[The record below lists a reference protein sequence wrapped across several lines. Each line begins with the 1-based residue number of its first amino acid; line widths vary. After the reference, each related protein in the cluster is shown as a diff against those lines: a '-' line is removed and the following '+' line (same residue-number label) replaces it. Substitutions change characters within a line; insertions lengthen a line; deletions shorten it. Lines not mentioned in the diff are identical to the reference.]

1 VLPSISQIIS
11 KPKAIWVDKRNIW
24 KSQYDESV
32 IENIRESINNPKE
45 IISEKNLNILNYR
58 PDLFKRI
65 GPVALKN
72 SKLNF
77 FIRTNPDS
85 CLVLLKH
92 FYTDTAPQ
100 LEETL
105 ASSGKSIHELLAW
118 ASVNHRELKKNESF
132 YRDSLVVDSY
142 WGYQLAKETHN
153 TDLLKEL
160 NQWCSDE
167 RFERA
172 SAATIYLELNPK
184 ESPLPYRDL
193 IIQNS
198 FYAFL
203 SQARF
208 NSVGAPIQAHE
219 LYPSP
224 NWAAHFALSPHCKDP
239 ASFTKIASKDTAW
252 LIEIA
257 YTKNLFKDN
266 NFKEKFIAEERSKP
280 NHPHIPEVINSFLDN
295 LESPN
300 KIITKKPI
308 VLPGMLDVFTQGK
321 AAEQKIL
328 KLLQLDKNKELW
340 RPSEEQIESNKFKEI
355 VGAIKFT
362 KRGLYKGTVLDS
374 TECGYTEIKS
384 GKSPLRASYQLR
396 LQTYKSVIDK
406 RPFTIYT
413 DRPTNKEFIRWSSL
427 YEIKIKPIPT
437 PSLDLY

>member
-1 VLPSISQIIS
+1 MLPSVSQIIS
-11 KPKAIWVDKRNIW
+11 KPKAIWVDRRNSW
-24 KSQYDESV
+24 RSEYDESI
-32 IENIRESINNPKE
+32 IESVRKGIADPKGKF
-45 IISEKNLNILNYR
+45 SEKTLEALNYR

-65 GPVALKN
+65 GPIALKN
-72 SKLNF
+72 SDLNF
-77 FIRTNPDS
+77 LVRTSPDS

-92 FYTDTAPQ
+92 FYSDTASQ

-118 ASVNHRELKKNESF
+118 ANANHKELYKSESF

-153 TDLLKEL
+153 TDLLNEL
-160 NQWCSDE
+160 SQWCSDE

-198 FYAFL
+198 FYAYL

-208 NSVGAPIQAHE
+208 NSAGAPIQAHE
-219 LYPSP
+219 IYPSP
-224 NWAAHFALSPHCKDP
+224 KWAAHFALSPHCKDP
-239 ASFTKIASKDTAW
+239 VSFTQIASKDTAW

-257 YTKNLFKDN
+257 YVKNLFRDN
-266 NFKEKFIAEERSKP
+266 TFKERFISDLKSQP
-280 NHPHIPEVINSFLDN
+280 NHPHIPEAINSFLDN
-295 LESPN
+295 LENPN
-300 KIITKKPI
+300 KIFIKKEAI
-308 VLPGMLDVFTQGK
+308 SPGMLDVFTQGK
-321 AAEQKIL
+321 AAEEKIL

-340 RPSEEQIESNKFKEI
+340 RPNDEQIESNKFKEI
-355 VGAIKFT
+355 VGAIKYT

-396 LQTYKSVIDK
+396 LQTYKSVIDE

-413 DRPTNKEFIRWSSL
+413 DRPANKEFIRWSSL
-427 YEIKIKPIPT
+427 YNIKLKPIPT
-437 PSLDLY
+437 PSLD